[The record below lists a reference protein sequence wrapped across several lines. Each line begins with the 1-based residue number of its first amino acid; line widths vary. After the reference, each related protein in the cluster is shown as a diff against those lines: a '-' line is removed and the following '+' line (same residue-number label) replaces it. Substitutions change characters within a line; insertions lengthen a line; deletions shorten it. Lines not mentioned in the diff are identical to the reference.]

1 MTCPVNGVNST
12 TANAMKSKTNK
23 SYYTSSVV
31 RESQAKY

>member
-1 MTCPVNGVNST
+1 MACPVTDVNST

-23 SYYTSSVV
+23 SYCTSSVV